1 MIDTE
6 IMWRATLM
14 EIHIILDC
22 LTVSIGSM
30 MTLPDTP
37 DDVLGEKIV
46 EIVDLLKLEKSN

>member
-1 MIDTE
+1 
-6 IMWRATLM
+6 M